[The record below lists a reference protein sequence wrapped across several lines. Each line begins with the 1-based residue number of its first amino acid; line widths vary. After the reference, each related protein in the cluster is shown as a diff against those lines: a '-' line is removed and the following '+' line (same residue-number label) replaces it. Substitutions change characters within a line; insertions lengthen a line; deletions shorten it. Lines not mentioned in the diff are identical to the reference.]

1 MAVQLSPLWI
11 AVSLI
16 MFALGFRWAVMRR
29 ADADHQRTKE
39 ALPGLR
45 SAYWRGFWAMVRA
58 VGLVLVVVLVLSWHD
73 FGHGEGSPAS
83 WLRNL
88 VPAGVGDGKAP
99 NGDVI
104 CFSAKCR
111 EQNPEHPRN

>member
-1 MAVQLSPLWI
+1 MAAHLSPLWI
-11 AVSLI
+11 VVSLI
-16 MFALGFRWAVMRR
+16 TFALGFRLAVMRR
-29 ADADHQRTKE
+29 ADSDYQKTKE

-45 SAYWRGFWAMVRA
+45 SAYWRGFWAMLRA
-58 VGLVLVVVLVLSWHD
+58 LGLVLLVVLVLSWRD
-73 FGHGEGSPAS
+73 FGHGVGTPAS

-99 NGDVI
+99 NGDKI

-111 EQNPEHPRN
+111 EQNPEHPRP